1 MFNLRCFTSGSLHML
16 KTKTT
21 PGHHLVTSYWLR
33 CHLSSTI
40 SQVNPTKDLDAE
52 FDVILAADV
61 IYPTTGGSL
70 PLLLQILSQ

>member
-1 MFNLRCFTSGSLHML
+1 
-16 KTKTT
+16 
-21 PGHHLVTSYWLR
+21 LR
-33 CHLSSTI
+33 CHLSSTM

-61 IYPTTGGSL
+61 VYPTTGGSL